1 MSKNLFKLLDE
12 EFELLS
18 GRDFLSV
25 EEIQVQKVERMQE
38 LDALWKSVG
47 SSELSGE
54 ESVLFD
60 EIRSKLEECRD
71 KHLRNDILLK
81 KQMEITK
88 NLISVLEFLATR
100 SKGWEISDACDA
112 ITVDW
117 IASVAETGEEFF
129 DHCRSLH
136 YHHTAWQEVERR

>member
-1 MSKNLFKLLDE
+1 MSESEISPLNQLSALSKNLFKLLDE

-18 GRDFLSV
+18 GRDFSSV
-25 EEIQVQKVERMQE
+25 EEIQVKKVERMQE
-38 LDALWKSVG
+38 LDALWKGVD

-60 EIRSKLEECRD
+60 EIRNKLEECKD

-88 NLISVLEFLATR
+88 NLISVLTNRNELQTNVYNKLGKL
-100 SKGWEISDACDA
+100 S
-112 ITVDW
+112 
-117 IASVAETGEEFF
+117 
-129 DHCRSLH
+129 
-136 YHHTAWQEVERR
+136 

>member
-1 MSKNLFKLLDE
+1 MSESEISPLKQLSVLSKNLFRLLDE

-47 SSELSGE
+47 SNGLSSE

-60 EIRSKLEECRD
+60 EIRAKLEDCKD

-88 NLISVLEFLATR
+88 NLISVLTNRNELQTNVYNKLGKL
-100 SKGWEISDACDA
+100 S
-112 ITVDW
+112 
-117 IASVAETGEEFF
+117 
-129 DHCRSLH
+129 
-136 YHHTAWQEVERR
+136 

>member
-1 MSKNLFKLLDE
+1 MSESEISPLKQLSILSKNLFKLLDE
-12 EFELLS
+12 EFEFLS

-60 EIRSKLEECRD
+60 EIRTKLEECKD

-81 KQMEITK
+81 KQLQRALSPVTTAYLPLVTGQPRLQKITQV
-88 NLISVLEFLATR
+88 VLPLT
-100 SKGWEISDACDA
+100 
-112 ITVDW
+112 
-117 IASVAETGEEFF
+117 
-129 DHCRSLH
+129 
-136 YHHTAWQEVERR
+136 